1 MHSEI
6 LNFLKKKHPGND
18 ENDYLWEKIFEEAFD
33 IDGRN
38 DKSFKQLAEHF
49 KLPESS
55 FFKYYF
61 VPMMKAVKEFLKSQ
75 GYHGDKKEV
84 EKEIE
89 EDLNDE
95 LKKTPPKEKLPDYQ
109 TYLKEPQNSKEFK
122 EYLHKNR
129 STRMSPRT
137 VKIVELFGEGL
148 TNKEIVDKLPEVKL
162 EETHRTK
169 SEAFNKFYKNWYE
182 EKMEKQLE
190 DKEKVAGFFMPYMRV
205 DSEKKEPASIYKR
218 MADSGRMGLLIEF
231 NSDYT
236 KQDVPKPDEKGKIP
250 DPNFEFQSLIYTLN
264 NFKKKHSLEYRYIE
278 KPKDKAGNLEKGMGG
293 ESLLKLDG
301 KPSNDHEVKKEIDDR
316 IEKLK
321 QEGIYPHI
329 SGLSVTY
336 KNTNKKYPGS
346 KGIYK
351 GVQSFDSAFAD
362 LAPNDD
368 PHKERSKNFN
378 QLQLKKKVGPG
389 IGQSTT
395 LDARRKIK
403 ELEEELE
410 SIETLLPI
418 KALKDTQHSLEKEE
432 AKPAES
438 QDRERIK
445 SLKDQVESYKE
456 LIQNKK
462 LVERRDEIH
471 ELISELNKFV
481 THKTIQPDTLEEYDD
496 IKERV
501 KEFHESDFVKDE
513 LKEIRD
519 DLKEEKEKPVEEQD
533 KDYIKQ
539 LDKEEQGLLKLL
551 RDQEN
556 MDREADAYGDLTKHL
571 PPPDAKV
578 KELIKLF
585 EDYGLKASEL
595 QKWTEPKD
603 LKVLAKT
610 LANSVNNTM
619 ETELKKE
626 KDEAAKTEIVKKHN
640 RILSEDTVKLF
651 EDVPKDLKRRRDELK
666 SRDPAKF
673 NDFLKNRNVDW
684 VDDTSTVGSIMSYVK
699 DVLLIKEKGKI
710 NIREKGPS
718 FTVMPKADYK
728 DLANHLHLEQM
739 SLNVFADRFSEM
751 PLTLPKGKEE
761 NKGEKILNGVEKE
774 LEATEQRYKAI
785 QKLVKKIADE
795 VKVQEEELKKPESK
809 AEAEE
814 RLKELE
820 EHAGDLADTLA
831 ELPKLSAYIKLM
843 RSSLSHKKDVP
854 VKGMAKII
862 LNKLDYFSK
871 LYSKLSRCIWARYK
885 TLLRKGAEAEPE
897 DVSGALEDHRREA
910 VDTISHISGLP
921 ITDGRDIKKWTLVAK
936 ARLKKFLEMIPSSSA
951 TASIPYGRTDDS
963 DELAIFVA
971 EEDYGKSRLKAIIPE
986 KDLHDANQL
995 IKKFKDSENRQLSK
1009 LAPGMQDELDEI
1021 MANLAE
1027 AYNKKYFSLDRIKEY
1042 AEKEKMPFQQ
1052 AAVRLKKLQDV
1063 AAISAVNAF
1072 SLKWEDY
1079 LDARNKPKTRS
1090 DLGNK
1095 PGKKYRLMGKYIEK
1109 ALPELAT
1116 MTPPSDDFPEEP
1128 KHGVPTPTKIRELIE
1143 EQFSDK
1149 EPDVTEQT
1157 RKEIKNLFYEV
1168 GKGGGGGGGKSKG
1181 RSKPVKL
1188 NPPNVMKEESKDE
1201 LIRVLEKESPVKVV
1215 TDHFLLPYATA
1226 VRKSLKEAEKG
1237 FKNEEYLDI
1246 DSVVDGFIDHLKKQ
1260 WNQSVMSLKVDSPIL
1275 NPKGSLPDIRITK
1288 DPRTDPKGALKE
1300 VQDWR
1305 KIFEGLRH
1313 QINVLIYPDTIGV
1326 PPKNLSGISKDRK
1339 YFPSRL
1345 LEIENEIQNIIDK
1358 KPFQSPHVAPK
1369 DDKDTGEHLL
1379 LDKDKNKIEKH
1390 PGKPGGG
1397 YPGYEKKGFF
1407 PMSLRIMSKFAGTGI
1422 QNVEYSDED
1431 ILT

>member
-1 MHSEI
+1 
-6 LNFLKKKHPGND
+6 
-18 ENDYLWEKIFEEAFD
+18 
-33 IDGRN
+33 
-38 DKSFKQLAEHF
+38 
-49 KLPESS
+49 
-55 FFKYYF
+55 
-61 VPMMKAVKEFLKSQ
+61 
-75 GYHGDKKEV
+75 
-84 EKEIE
+84 
-89 EDLNDE
+89 
-95 LKKTPPKEKLPDYQ
+95 
-109 TYLKEPQNSKEFK
+109 
-122 EYLHKNR
+122 
-129 STRMSPRT
+129 MSPRV
-137 VKIVELFGEGL
+137 VKILELFGDGL
-148 TNKEIVDKLPEVKL
+148 SNREVLTKMPEEKP
-162 EETHRTK
+162 EDIARAK
-169 SEAFNKFYKNWYE
+169 SDVFKKYYKNWYE
-182 EKMEKQLE
+182 EKMKKLTEDEK
-190 DKEKVAGFFMPYMRV
+190 KVAGFFMPYMRV
-205 DSEKKEPASIYKR
+205 DSEKSDEKKEPASIYKR
-218 MADSGRMGLLIEF
+218 MADSGRMGLLVEF

-236 KQDVPKPDEKGKIP
+236 KQDTPKPDEKGKIP
-250 DPNFEFQSLIYTLN
+250 DPNFEFQSFIYTLN
-264 NFKKKHSLEYRYIE
+264 NFKKQHSLEYRYIE
-278 KPKDKAGNLEKGMGG
+278 KPKDKAGNMEKGLGG

-321 QEGIYPHI
+321 QEGVYPHI

-351 GVQSFDSAFAD
+351 GVQSFDSAFAE
-362 LAPNDD
+362 LAPNDE
-368 PHKERSKNFN
+368 PHTERSKNFN
-378 QLQLKKKVGPG
+378 LLQVKKKTGPSL
-389 IGQSTT
+389 GQSAT
-395 LDARRKIK
+395 LDARRKIRVM
-403 ELEEELE
+403 EEELD
-410 SIETLLPI
+410 SIEALLPI
-418 KALKDTQHSLEKEE
+418 KALKDTQRELEKEE

-438 QDRERIK
+438 QDKERIK
-445 SLKDQVESYKE
+445 SLKTQVESYKE
-456 LIQNKK
+456 LIQDKK
-462 LVERRDEIH
+462 LVKRRDELQ

-513 LKEIRD
+513 LKEVRE

-539 LDKEEQGLLKLL
+539 LEKEEQGLLKLL

-556 MDREADAYGDLTKHL
+556 MEREADSYGDIAKYML
-571 PPPDAKV
+571 PPDAKV
-578 KELIKLF
+578 KELIKIF

-595 QKWTEPKD
+595 QRWTEPKD
-603 LKVLAKT
+603 LKILAKT
-610 LANSVNNTM
+610 LKNTIDNTM
-619 ETELKKE
+619 EAELKKE
-626 KDEAAKTEIVKKHN
+626 KDEAAKTEIIKKHEKV
-640 RILSEDTVKLF
+640 LSGDTVKLF

-666 SRDPAKF
+666 SKSPEKFTELSKSRD
-673 NDFLKNRNVDW
+673 LDW
-684 VDDTSTVGSIMSYVK
+684 VDDASGVGSIMSYVK
-699 DVLLIKEKGKI
+699 DVLLTKEKGKI
-710 NIREKGPS
+710 HLKEKGPS

-761 NKGEKILNGVEKE
+761 NKGEKVLNDVEKE
-774 LEATEQRYKAI
+774 LEATEYRYKAI
-785 QKLVKKIADE
+785 QKLIKKIVDE
-795 VKVQEEELKKPESK
+795 VKVQEEELKKSESK
-809 AEAEE
+809 ADVEE

-820 EHAGDLADTLA
+820 EHAEDLAEASA
-831 ELPKLSAYIKLM
+831 ELPKLSAYMKLM
-843 RSSLSHKKDVP
+843 RSNLAHKKEIP
-854 VKGMAKII
+854 IKGMAKII

-897 DVSGALEDHRREA
+897 DVSGALEEHRKEA
-910 VDTISHISGLP
+910 VETISHISGLP

-936 ARLKKFLEMIPSSSA
+936 ARLKKFLEMFPASSA
-951 TASIPYGRTDDS
+951 TASIPYGKTDDS
-963 DELAIFVA
+963 DELAILTA
-971 EEDYGKSRLKAIIPE
+971 EEDYGKARLKAIIPE
-986 KDLHDANQL
+986 KDLHDANEL
-995 IKKFKDSENRQLSK
+995 IKKYKNSENKQLSK
-1009 LAPGMQDELDEI
+1009 LAPDMQEELDEI
-1021 MANLAE
+1021 MENLAE

-1063 AAISAVNAF
+1063 SAISAVNAF
-1072 SLKWEDY
+1072 TLKWEDY

-1090 DLGNK
+1090 ELGNK

-1109 ALPELAT
+1109 AIPELAT
-1116 MTPPSDDFPEEP
+1116 LTPPSDDFPEEP
-1128 KHGVPTPTKIRELIE
+1128 KQGVPTPTKIRELLE
-1143 EQFSDK
+1143 KQFSDK
-1149 EPDVTEQT
+1149 EVDVTEQT
-1157 RKEIKNLFYEV
+1157 KKEMKNLFYEV

-1181 RSKPVKL
+1181 RAKPVKL

-1237 FKNEEYLDI
+1237 LKNEEYLDI

-1260 WNQSVMSLKVDSPIL
+1260 WNQVVMNIKIDSPIL

-1300 VQDWR
+1300 IQDWR
-1305 KIFEGLRH
+1305 KTFEALRH
-1313 QINVLIYPDTIGV
+1313 QVNVFIYPDSIGV

-1358 KPFQSPHVAPK
+1358 KPYQSPHVAPK

-1379 LDKDKNKIEKH
+1379 IDKNKKVEKH

-1397 YPGYEKKGFF
+1397 YPGYEKEGFY
-1407 PMSLRIMSKFAGTGI
+1407 PMSLRIMTKFAGTGI
-1422 QNVEYSDED
+1422 QNVEYSDKD
-1431 ILT
+1431 ILS